1 MIFGNTMIFE
11 LEFKLEKILGFR
23 NIQEKLEKGFNTS
36 YMAWQIVIEKQI
48 MKQYEINSRSHL
60 VGYSDIHDTL
70 TSMM

>member
-1 MIFGNTMIFE
+1 M
-11 LEFKLEKILGFR
+11 
-23 NIQEKLEKGFNTS
+23 QEKLEKGFNTS

-48 MKQYEINSRSHL
+48 MKQYEMNSRSHL

>member
-1 MIFGNTMIFE
+1 MSNK
-11 LEFKLEKILGFR
+11 LEFQLEKILGFR
-23 NIQEKLEKGFNTS
+23 NMQEKLEKDFNTS

-48 MKQYEINSRSHL
+48 MKQYEMNSRSHL